1 MVKKMVENNLLKEYD
16 KLLFEFE
23 EDLKK
28 LFKNSHEIANVRL
41 EIDKALE
48 EHKAFNVFL
57 DEHFVLEIEDFQ
69 IWIPTSRE
77 GQLKEICKVLQ
88 KERI

>member
-1 MVKKMVENNLLKEYD
+1 MVEHELMKKYD

-28 LFKNSHEIANVRL
+28 LFENSHEIANVRL
-41 EIDKALE
+41 DLDKALE

-57 DEHFVLEIEDFQ
+57 DEYFVLEIEDFQ

-77 GQLKEICKVLQ
+77 GQLKELCKILQ
-88 KERI
+88 KEGN